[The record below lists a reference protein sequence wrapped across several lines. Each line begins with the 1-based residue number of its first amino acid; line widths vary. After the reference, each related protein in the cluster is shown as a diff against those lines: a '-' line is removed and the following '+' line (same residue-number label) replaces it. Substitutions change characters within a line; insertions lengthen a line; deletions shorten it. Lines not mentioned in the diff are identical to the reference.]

1 MRNKRPIARN
11 KRNPTC
17 GTRLGTPL
25 IERTSSAARDRMQP
39 ISAAF
44 KAKTVGFCK
53 IQGNFQWPSSLPR
66 FVKATDSSS
75 V

>member
-1 MRNKRPIARN
+1 MRNKRPMARN

-25 IERTSSAARDRMQP
+25 IERTSSAARDKMQP

-53 IQGNFQWPSSLPR
+53 R
-66 FVKATDSSS
+66 
-75 V
+75 